1 MTNQENTNQENNN
14 RLLSDKDLRNSYKYW
29 MRYALSAQN
38 MERME
43 GPGFAGMIARIADK
57 LYPDAPEKQKDLVK
71 RHTTFYNTQPM
82 VGTVV
87 NGIILGMEEKKAM
100 GEDVPDELI
109 QTTKTALMGPLAGI
123 GDSLFIGTL
132 IPILL
137 SIGLGLVGEEGS
149 VAGPLFYL
157 VAWCGIM
164 FLFSWI
170 TFKYGYKLG
179 ADAIKLISENGVK
192 DKVVRFASIVG
203 LVVTGCITAQ
213 YVKFGITWE
222 YVSGD
227 LTKSVQSVIDGI
239 FPGLLPL
246 LLTLA
251 CYYAMDKKKAG
262 LGKLFIVIFIIALVG
277 EFTGIIG

>member
-1 MTNQENTNQENNN
+1 MINNENTNK
-14 RLLSDKDLRNSYKYW
+14 LLSNKDLFNSYKYW
-29 MRYALSAQN
+29 MRYALSGQN

-57 LYPDAPEKQKDLVK
+57 LYPNDLEKQKELVK

-87 NGIILGMEEKKAM
+87 NGIVLGMEEKKAL

-137 SIGLGLVGEEGS
+137 SIGLGLVGENGS
-149 VAGPLFYL
+149 IAGPIFYL
-157 VAWCGIM
+157 VSWCAIM
-164 FLFSWI
+164 LVFSWV
-170 TFKYGYKLG
+170 TFKYGYRLG
-179 ADAIKLISENGVK
+179 ADAIKLISENGIK

-203 LVVTGCITAQ
+203 LVVTGCVTAQ

-222 YVSGD
+222 FVSGE

-239 FPGLLPL
+239 FPGLFPL

-251 CYYAMDKKKAG
+251 CFYAMDKKKVS
-262 LGKLFIVIFIIALVG
+262 LGKLFIIIFVIALVG
-277 EFTGIIG
+277 KFTGIIG

>member
-1 MTNQENTNQENNN
+1 MTNND
-14 RLLSDKDLRNSYKYW
+14 RKLLSKKDLFNSYKYW

-43 GPGFAGMIARIADK
+43 APGFAGMMARVADK
-57 LYPDAPEKQKDLVK
+57 LYPGDIEKQKDLVK

-82 VGTVV
+82 VGVVV
-87 NGIILGMEEKKAM
+87 NGIVLGMEEKKAL

-149 VAGPLFYL
+149 IIGPIFYMVSWCSIML
-157 VAWCGIM
+157 V
-164 FLFSWI
+164 FSWV
-170 TFKYGYKLG
+170 TFKYGYRLG
-179 ADAIKLISENGVK
+179 TDAIKLISESGVK
-192 DKVVRFASIVG
+192 DKVIRFAAIVG
-203 LVVTGCITAQ
+203 LVVTGCITAT
-213 YVKFGITWE
+213 YVKFGISWQF
-222 YVSGD
+222 VSGD
-227 LTKSVQSVIDGI
+227 LTKNVQSVLDGI

-251 CYYAMDKKKAG
+251 CYWAMDKKKVS
-262 LGKLFIVIFIIALVG
+262 LGKLFIIIFLFALIGKV
-277 EFTGIIG
+277 TGIIG

>member
-1 MTNQENTNQENNN
+1 MTNKEER
-14 RLLSDKDLRNSYKYW
+14 RLLSKKDLVNSYKYW
-29 MRYALSAQN
+29 MRFALSGQN

-43 GPGFAGMIARIADK
+43 GPGFAGMIARVADK
-57 LYPDAPEKQKDLVK
+57 LYPNDIEKQKELVK

-87 NGIILGMEEKKAM
+87 NGIILGMEEKKAL

-137 SIGLGLVGEEGS
+137 SIGLGLVGENGS
-149 VAGPLFYL
+149 IAGPIFYM
-157 VAWCGIM
+157 VTWCAIM
-164 FLFSWI
+164 FAFSWF
-170 TFKYGYKLG
+170 TFIYGYKLG
-179 ADAIKLISENGVK
+179 TDAIKLISENGIK

-203 LVVTGCITAQ
+203 LVVTGCVTAT
-213 YVKFGITWE
+213 YVKFGITWNF
-222 YVSGD
+222 VSGEM
-227 LTKSVQSVIDGI
+227 TKSVQSVLDGL

-251 CYYAMDKKKAG
+251 CYYLMDKKKAG
-262 LGKLFIVIFIIALVG
+262 LGALFVVIFLIALFGKV
-277 EFTGIIG
+277 TGIVG

>member
-1 MTNQENTNQENNN
+1 MTNNDKK
-14 RLLSDKDLRNSYKYW
+14 LLSKKDLFNSYKYW

-43 GPGFAGMIARIADK
+43 APGFAGMMARVADK
-57 LYPDAPEKQKDLVK
+57 LYPGDIEKQKDLVK

-82 VGTVV
+82 VGVVV
-87 NGIILGMEEKKAM
+87 NGIVLGMEEKKAL

-149 VAGPLFYL
+149 IIGPIFYMVSWCSIML
-157 VAWCGIM
+157 V
-164 FLFSWI
+164 FSWV
-170 TFKYGYKLG
+170 TFKYGYRLG
-179 ADAIKLISENGVK
+179 TDAIKLISESGVK
-192 DKVVRFASIVG
+192 DKVIRFAAIVG
-203 LVVTGCITAQ
+203 LVVTGCITAT
-213 YVKFGITWE
+213 YVRFGISWQF
-222 YVSGD
+222 VSGD
-227 LTKSVQSVIDGI
+227 LTKSVQSVLDGI

-251 CYYAMDKKKAG
+251 CYWAMDKKKVS
-262 LGKLFIVIFIIALVG
+262 LGKLFIIIFLFALIGKV
-277 EFTGIIG
+277 TGIIG

>member
-1 MTNQENTNQENNN
+1 MTNQENTNK
-14 RLLSDKDLRNSYKYW
+14 LLSKKDLVNSYKYW
-29 MRYALSAQN
+29 MRFALSGQN

-43 GPGFAGMIARIADK
+43 GPGFAGMIARVAHK
-57 LYPDAPEKQKDLVK
+57 LYPNDLEKQKELVK

-87 NGIILGMEEKKAM
+87 NGIVLGMEEKKAL

-137 SIGLGLVGEEGS
+137 SIGLGLVGENGS
-149 VAGPLFYL
+149 MAGPIFYL
-157 VAWCGIM
+157 VSWCAIM
-164 FLFSWI
+164 FVFSWV

-179 ADAIKLISENGVK
+179 ADAIKLISENGIK

-203 LVVTGCITAQ
+203 LVVTGCVTAQ
-213 YVKFGITWE
+213 YVKFGITWQ
-222 YVSGD
+222 YVSGEM
-227 LTKSVQSVIDGI
+227 TKGVQSVIDSI
-239 FPGLLPL
+239 FPGLFPL
-246 LLTLA
+246 LLTIG
-251 CYYAMDKKKAG
+251 CYYALDKKKTG
-262 LGKLFIVIFIIALVG
+262 LGKLFIIIFLIALVG
-277 EFTGIIG
+277 KFTGIVG

>member
-1 MTNQENTNQENNN
+1 MTNQENTNK
-14 RLLSDKDLRNSYKYW
+14 LLSKKDLVNSYKYW
-29 MRYALSAQN
+29 MRFALSGQN

-43 GPGFAGMIARIADK
+43 GPGFAGMIARVAHK
-57 LYPDAPEKQKDLVK
+57 LYPNDLEKQKELVK

-87 NGIILGMEEKKAM
+87 NGIVLGMEEKKAL

-137 SIGLGLVGEEGS
+137 SIGLGLVGENGS
-149 VAGPLFYL
+149 MAGPIFYL
-157 VAWCGIM
+157 VSWCAIM
-164 FLFSWI
+164 FVFSWV

-179 ADAIKLISENGVK
+179 ADAIKLISENGIK

-203 LVVTGCITAQ
+203 LVVTGCVTAQ
-213 YVKFGITWE
+213 YVKFGITWQ
-222 YVSGD
+222 YVSGEM
-227 LTKSVQSVIDGI
+227 TKGVQSVIDGI
-239 FPGLLPL
+239 FPGLFPL
-246 LLTLA
+246 LLTIG
-251 CYYAMDKKKAG
+251 CYYALDKKKTG
-262 LGKLFIVIFIIALVG
+262 LGKLFIIIFLIALVG
-277 EFTGIIG
+277 KFTGIIG

>member
-1 MTNQENTNQENNN
+1 MTNQENTNK
-14 RLLSDKDLRNSYKYW
+14 LLSKKDLVNSYKYW
-29 MRYALSAQN
+29 MRFALSGQN

-43 GPGFAGMIARIADK
+43 GPGFAGMIARVAHK
-57 LYPDAPEKQKDLVK
+57 LYPNDLEKQKELVK

-87 NGIILGMEEKKAM
+87 NGIVLGMEEKKAL

-137 SIGLGLVGEEGS
+137 SIGLGLVGENGS
-149 VAGPLFYL
+149 MAGPIFYL
-157 VAWCGIM
+157 VSWCAIM
-164 FLFSWI
+164 FVFSWV

-179 ADAIKLISENGVK
+179 ADAIKLISENGIK

-203 LVVTGCITAQ
+203 LVVTGCVTAQ
-213 YVKFGITWE
+213 YVKFGITWQ
-222 YVSGD
+222 YVSGEM
-227 LTKSVQSVIDGI
+227 TKGVQSVIDSI
-239 FPGLLPL
+239 FPGLFPL
-246 LLTLA
+246 LLTIG
-251 CYYAMDKKKAG
+251 CYYALDKKKTG
-262 LGKLFIVIFIIALVG
+262 LGKLFIIIFLIALVG
-277 EFTGIIG
+277 KFTGIIG

>member
-1 MTNQENTNQENNN
+1 MTNND
-14 RLLSDKDLRNSYKYW
+14 RKLLSKKDLFNSYKYW

-43 GPGFAGMIARIADK
+43 APGFAGMMARVADK
-57 LYPDAPEKQKDLVK
+57 LYPGDIEKQKDLVK

-82 VGTVV
+82 VGVVV
-87 NGIILGMEEKKAM
+87 NGIVLGMEEKKAL

-149 VAGPLFYL
+149 IIGPIFYMVSWCSIML
-157 VAWCGIM
+157 V
-164 FLFSWI
+164 FSWV
-170 TFKYGYKLG
+170 TFKYGYRLG
-179 ADAIKLISENGVK
+179 TDAIKLISESGVK
-192 DKVVRFASIVG
+192 DKVIRFAAIVG
-203 LVVTGCITAQ
+203 LVVTGCITAT
-213 YVKFGITWE
+213 YVKFGISWQF
-222 YVSGD
+222 VSGD
-227 LTKSVQSVIDGI
+227 LTKSVQSVLDGI

-251 CYYAMDKKKAG
+251 CYWAMDKKKVS
-262 LGKLFIVIFIIALVG
+262 LGKLFIIIFLFALIGKV
-277 EFTGIIG
+277 TGIIG

>member
-1 MTNQENTNQENNN
+1 MTNND
-14 RLLSDKDLRNSYKYW
+14 RKLLSKKDLFNSYKYW

-43 GPGFAGMIARIADK
+43 APGFAGMIARVADK
-57 LYPDAPEKQKDLVK
+57 LYPGDIEKQKDLVK

-82 VGTVV
+82 VGVVV
-87 NGIILGMEEKKAM
+87 NGIVLGMEEKKAL

-149 VAGPLFYL
+149 IIGPIFYMVSWCSIML
-157 VAWCGIM
+157 V
-164 FLFSWI
+164 FSWV
-170 TFKYGYKLG
+170 TFKYGYRLG
-179 ADAIKLISENGVK
+179 TDAIKLISESGVK
-192 DKVVRFASIVG
+192 DKVIRFAAIVG
-203 LVVTGCITAQ
+203 LVVTGCITAT
-213 YVKFGITWE
+213 YVKFGISWQF
-222 YVSGD
+222 VSGD
-227 LTKSVQSVIDGI
+227 LTKSVQSVLDGI

-251 CYYAMDKKKAG
+251 CYWAMDKKKVS
-262 LGKLFIVIFIIALVG
+262 LGKLFIIIFLFALIGKV
-277 EFTGIIG
+277 TGIIG